1 MENWV
6 DVSIVI
12 PVYYNELSL
21 ESTFN
26 IIKNEVISKF
36 PDKKFEVIIIDD
48 GSKDGSF
55 DVMQKLYNSN
65 PEDVRIVK
73 FTRNFGQV
81 PAIYCGYQIARGKYI
96 TTISA
101 DLQDPPSLICDMIN
115 ILDTK
120 DFDIVCCNRIDREEG
135 FVRKLTSRLFYYL
148 IKKLSFANM
157 PLGGFDFVS
166 ITSRVRDVLL
176 RNKESNP
183 FWQGQILWTGYN
195 IHFIPYVRQKRE
207 HGKSKWTFSKKLKY
221 LIDGVLSYSYF
232 PIRFI
237 SFCGLLTF
245 IVGIIYS
252 IIIVIQYFFGN
263 YPFQGWAPIM
273 IIILLLGG
281 FQLLMLGIIGE
292 YLWRTL
298 DQTRQREFFLIDKII
313 EKNVDNNY
321 GN

>member
-1 MENWV
+1 MTYII
-6 DVSIVI
+6 DVSIII
-12 PVYYNELSL
+12 PVYYNELSI

-26 IIKNEVISKF
+26 LIKTEVITKYSE
-36 PDKKFEVIIIDD
+36 KKFEIIMIDD
-48 GSKDGSF
+48 GSKDNSF
-55 DVMQKLYNSN
+55 YVMQKIFDLN
-65 PEDVRIVK
+65 PDLVRLVK

-115 ILDTK
+115 ILETT

-148 IKKLSFANM
+148 IKKLSFKNM

-166 ITSRVRDVLL
+166 ISSRVRDVLL

-183 FWQGQILWTGYN
+183 FWQGQILWTGFK

-232 PIRFI
+232 PIRVI

-245 IVGIIYS
+245 LIGIIYS
-252 IIIVIQYFFGN
+252 IIIIIQYLLGN
-263 YPFQGWAPIM
+263 YPFQGWTPIM
-273 IIILLLGG
+273 ILILLIGG
-281 FQLLMLGIIGE
+281 LQLFMLGIIGE

-298 DQTRQREFFLIDKII
+298 DQTRQRELFIIDVIV
-313 EKNVDNNY
+313 EKNSK
-321 GN
+321 

>member
-1 MENWV
+1 MTYII
-6 DVSIVI
+6 DVSIII
-12 PVYYNELSL
+12 PVYYNELSI

-26 IIKNEVISKF
+26 LIKTEVITKYSE
-36 PDKKFEVIIIDD
+36 KKFEIIMIDD
-48 GSKDGSF
+48 GSKDNSF
-55 DVMQKLYNSN
+55 YVMQKIFDLN
-65 PEDVRIVK
+65 PNLVRLVK

-115 ILDTK
+115 ILETT

-148 IKKLSFANM
+148 IKKLSFKNM

-166 ITSRVRDVLL
+166 ISSRVRDVLL

-183 FWQGQILWTGYN
+183 FWQGQILWTGFK

-245 IVGIIYS
+245 LIGIIYS
-252 IIIVIQYFFGN
+252 IIIIIQYLLGN
-263 YPFQGWAPIM
+263 YPFQGWTPIM
-273 IIILLLGG
+273 ILILLIGG
-281 FQLLMLGIIGE
+281 LQLFMLGIIGE

-298 DQTRQREFFLIDKII
+298 DQTRQRELFIIDVIV
-313 EKNVDNNY
+313 EKNSK
-321 GN
+321 

>member
-1 MENWV
+1 MTYII
-6 DVSIVI
+6 DVSIII
-12 PVYYNELSL
+12 PVYYNELSI

-26 IIKNEVISKF
+26 LIKTEVITKYSE
-36 PDKKFEVIIIDD
+36 KKFEIIMIDD
-48 GSKDGSF
+48 GSKDNSF
-55 DVMQKLYNSN
+55 YVMQKIFDLN
-65 PEDVRIVK
+65 PDLVRLVK
-73 FTRNFGQV
+73 FTRNFGQI

-115 ILDTK
+115 ILETT

-148 IKKLSFANM
+148 IKKLSFKNM

-166 ITSRVRDVLL
+166 ISSRVRDVLL

-183 FWQGQILWTGYN
+183 FWQGQILWTGFK

-245 IVGIIYS
+245 LIGIIYS
-252 IIIVIQYFFGN
+252 IIIIIQYLLGN
-263 YPFQGWAPIM
+263 YPFQGWTPIM
-273 IIILLLGG
+273 ILILLIGG
-281 FQLLMLGIIGE
+281 LQLFMLGIIGE

-298 DQTRQREFFLIDKII
+298 DQTRQRELFIIDVIV
-313 EKNVDNNY
+313 EKNSK
-321 GN
+321 

>member
-1 MENWV
+1 MTYII
-6 DVSIVI
+6 DVSIII
-12 PVYYNELSL
+12 PVYYNELSI

-26 IIKNEVISKF
+26 LIKTEVITKYSE
-36 PDKKFEVIIIDD
+36 KKFEIIMIDD
-48 GSKDGSF
+48 GSKDNSF
-55 DVMQKLYNSN
+55 YVMQKIFDLN
-65 PEDVRIVK
+65 PDLVRLVK

-115 ILDTK
+115 ILETT

-148 IKKLSFANM
+148 IKKLSFKNM

-166 ITSRVRDVLL
+166 ISSRVRDVLL

-183 FWQGQILWTGYN
+183 FWQGQILWTGFK

-221 LIDGVLSYSYF
+221 LIDGV
-232 PIRFI
+232 
-237 SFCGLLTF
+237 
-245 IVGIIYS
+245 
-252 IIIVIQYFFGN
+252 
-263 YPFQGWAPIM
+263 
-273 IIILLLGG
+273 
-281 FQLLMLGIIGE
+281 
-292 YLWRTL
+292 
-298 DQTRQREFFLIDKII
+298 
-313 EKNVDNNY
+313 
-321 GN
+321 

>member
-1 MENWV
+1 MTYII
-6 DVSIVI
+6 DVSIII
-12 PVYYNELSL
+12 PVYYNELSI

-26 IIKNEVISKF
+26 LIKTEVITKYSE
-36 PDKKFEVIIIDD
+36 KKFEIIMIDD
-48 GSKDGSF
+48 GSKDNSF
-55 DVMQKLYNSN
+55 YVMQKIFDLN
-65 PEDVRIVK
+65 PDLVRLVK

-115 ILDTK
+115 ILETT

-148 IKKLSFANM
+148 IKKLSFKNM

-166 ITSRVRDVLL
+166 ISSRVRDVLL

-183 FWQGQILWTGYN
+183 FWQGQILWTGFK

-245 IVGIIYS
+245 LIGIIYS
-252 IIIVIQYFFGN
+252 IIIIIQYLLGN
-263 YPFQGWAPIM
+263 YPFQGWTPIM
-273 IIILLLGG
+273 ILILLIGG
-281 FQLLMLGIIGE
+281 LQLFMLGIIGE

-298 DQTRQREFFLIDKII
+298 DQTRQRELFIIDVIV
-313 EKNVDNNY
+313 EKNSK
-321 GN
+321 